1 MSAIVSF
8 CRVVV
13 GPFWGRGQGGT
24 PRFGS
29 APLAQHAEE
38 RGRLIAFG
46 SNEKAAQII
55 ARPGP
60 VPLVSGGNVWRSSQ
74 GGPKPSM
81 HSSLLRFGMRS
92 RKLMAAA
99 N

>member
-1 MSAIVSF
+1 MSAFVSF

-29 APLAQHAEE
+29 ARLAQDAEE

-46 SNEKAAQII
+46 NNEKAAQTI

-74 GGPKPSM
+74 GGPMSSM
-81 HSSLLRFGMRS
+81 RISLLRFGIRS
-92 RKLMAAA
+92 GE
-99 N
+99 